1 MNENITFPDRPG
13 TSVVSLQRDVKQL
26 VSQLGDGATALLYT
40 EIALASGT
48 NKIRHNLDAAPRS
61 VSVTP
66 YSSIT
71 WYMPTQPDATFV
83 YVYASGAATAD
94 LQVWI

>member
-1 MNENITFPDRPG
+1 MNQNLTFPDRPG
-13 TSVVSLQRDVKQL
+13 TSVVALQRDVKEI

-40 EIALASGT
+40 SITLASGT
-48 NKIRHNLDAAPRS
+48 NNIRHNLGAAPRS

-66 YSSIT
+66 YSSVT
-71 WYMPTQPDATFV
+71 WYMPTQPDDTFV
-83 YVYASGAATAD
+83 YVNASGAATVD